1 VVQCKWNLYY
11 KYYVFTSTAVI
22 SCKLWKTG
30 RPKQQAAA
38 GYSRLW
44 MCSETKSCSA
54 LANPRI
60 ITQNFIVQFL
70 CKIKYSYKDAKIWN
84 WTSTDKNTDI
94 HLHFLSLTNKPHMKR
109 MHVLTDWR
117 VLAICCTTNRMSSSS
132 CSNEGENAISPASFT
147 SSMQSCGKSPL
158 LDSSNRSTHEFMV
171 RVSTSF
177 SWRVAQIHLLVWLLF
192 VYYAKRQHNTKKTV
206 Q

>member
-1 VVQCKWNLYY
+1 
-11 KYYVFTSTAVI
+11 
-22 SCKLWKTG
+22 
-30 RPKQQAAA
+30 
-38 GYSRLW
+38 

-192 VYYAKRQHNTKKTV
+192 VYYAKRQHNTKKQWSKTAKNTHV
-206 Q
+206 CFCLSDWSHGSRPDYQISCSSVLCFSFIAFPH